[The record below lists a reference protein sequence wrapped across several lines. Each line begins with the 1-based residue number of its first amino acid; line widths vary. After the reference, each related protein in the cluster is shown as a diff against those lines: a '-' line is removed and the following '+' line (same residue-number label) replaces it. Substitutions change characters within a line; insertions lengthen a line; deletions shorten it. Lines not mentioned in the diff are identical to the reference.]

1 MTDNVLGEFLR
12 ARRERVDPKALGLRA
27 MGVRRTPGLRREEV
41 AAQAGISVE
50 YLVRLERG
58 RDRRPSPAVVAA
70 LAGVLQLDSDGAAH
84 LAQLAELPDGRGGE
98 VVDEMSDVVRRLL
111 DSWPN
116 PTIVTNSLLDL
127 IGTNAAGG
135 ELHRGIG
142 LEVGDNMVRSLFLD
156 PRSREVF
163 LDFDT
168 VARESVGNLRALSGP
183 NPSNPRLMALVGELS
198 VRSEHFARLWG
209 DGEVQAKTNG
219 GKVIAH
225 PELGVLELEWS
236 TLEVAA
242 APGQLVVAYQAQ
254 EGTATV
260 AVLDALVRR
269 VPVPR
274 DVAASRRK

>member
-1 MTDNVLGEFLR
+1 MGSVRPVDENLLGDFLR
-12 ARRERVDPKALGLRA
+12 ARRARVDPATLGLRT

-70 LAGVLQLDSDGAAH
+70 LAEVLQLDADGAAH

-98 VVDEMSDVVRRLL
+98 VVDEMSGVVRRLL

-127 IGTNAAGG
+127 IGTNAAGE

-142 LEVGDNMVRSLFLD
+142 LRVGDNMVRSLFLD

-163 LDFDT
+163 LDYET
-168 VARESVGNLRALSGP
+168 VTRESVGNLRALSGP

-219 GKVIAH
+219 SKVIAH
-225 PELGVLELEWS
+225 PELGVVELEWS

-242 APGQLVVAYQAQ
+242 APGQLIVAYQAQ
-254 EGTATV
+254 EGTASERTL
-260 AVLDALVRR
+260 AALVTR
-269 VPVPR
+269 VAR
-274 DVAASRRK
+274 SS

>member
-1 MTDNVLGEFLR
+1 MGSVGRVDENLLGEFLR
-12 ARRERVDPKALGLRA
+12 ARRERVDPATLGLRT

-70 LAGVLQLDSDGAAH
+70 LADVLQLDADGASH

-98 VVDEMSDVVRRLL
+98 IVDEMSDVVRRLL

-127 IGTNAAGG
+127 IGTNAAGA

-142 LEVGDNMVRSLFLD
+142 LEGGDNMVRSLFLD

-163 LDFDT
+163 LDYDT
-168 VARESVGNLRALSGP
+168 VAQESVGNLRALSGA

-198 VRSEHFARLWG
+198 VRSTHFAQLWG
-209 DGEVQAKTNG
+209 AGEVQAKTNG

-225 PELGVLELEWS
+225 PDLGVVELEWS

-242 APGQLVVAYQAQ
+242 APGQLIVAYQAQ
-254 EGTATV
+254 EGSASERTLA
-260 AVLDALVRR
+260 ALVART
-269 VPVPR
+269 
-274 DVAASRRK
+274 S

>member
-1 MTDNVLGEFLR
+1 MGSVGRVDVNLLGEFLR
-12 ARRERVDPKALGLRA
+12 ARRERVDPATLGLRT

-70 LAGVLQLDSDGAAH
+70 LAEVLQLDPDAAAH

-98 VVDEMSDVVRRLL
+98 VVDEMSGVVRRLL

-127 IGTNAAGG
+127 IGTNAAGE
-135 ELHRGIG
+135 ELHCGIG
-142 LEVGDNMVRSLFLD
+142 LRVGDNMVRSLFLD

-183 NPSNPRLMALVGELS
+183 NPSHPRLMALVGELS
-198 VRSEHFARLWG
+198 VRSPHFARLWG

-225 PELGVLELEWS
+225 PDLGVVELEWS

-254 EGTATV
+254 QGSASERTLAELIARV
-260 AVLDALVRR
+260 AH
-269 VPVPR
+269 
-274 DVAASRRK
+274 SS

>member
-1 MTDNVLGEFLR
+1 MDENLLGEFLR
-12 ARRERVDPKALGLRA
+12 ARRERVDPSTLGLRT

-70 LAGVLQLDSDGAAH
+70 LAEVLQLDDDGAAH
-84 LAQLAELPDGRGGE
+84 LAQLAELPASRGE
-98 VVDEMSDVVRRLL
+98 VVDEVSDVLRRLV

-116 PTIVTNSLLDL
+116 PTIVANSLLDL
-127 IGTNAAGG
+127 IAVNAAGE

-142 LEVGDNMVRSLFLD
+142 LHVGDNMARSLFLD
-156 PRSREVF
+156 PRAREVF
-163 LDFDT
+163 LDYDT
-168 VARESVGNLRALSGP
+168 VARETVGNLRSLSGP
-183 NPSNPRLMALVGELS
+183 NPSHPRLMALVGELS

-209 DGEVQAKTNG
+209 EGEVQAKANG
-219 GKVIAH
+219 EKVIAH
-225 PELGVLELEWS
+225 PDLGVLELEWS

-254 EGTATV
+254 AGTASER
-260 AVLDALVRR
+260 ALQALVTR
-269 VPVPR
+269 VAR
-274 DVAASRRK
+274 SS